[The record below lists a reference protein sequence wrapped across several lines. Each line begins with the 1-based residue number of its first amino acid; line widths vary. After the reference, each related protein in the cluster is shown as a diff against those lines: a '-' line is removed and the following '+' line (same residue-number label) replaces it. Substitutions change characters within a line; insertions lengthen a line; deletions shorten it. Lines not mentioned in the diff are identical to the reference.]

1 LPELVELFLNPLTIG
16 SLLAKSLKPVNTS
29 SSWPPMDGLG
39 LPSLLTVELLEMAV
53 EKKLF
58 NAGFRLP
65 ESMLLR
71 IKGLAEA
78 KGMTERTCK

>member
-1 LPELVELFLNPLTIG
+1 
-16 SLLAKSLKPVNTS
+16 
-29 SSWPPMDGLG
+29 MDGLG
-39 LPSLLTVELLEMAV
+39 LLSLLTVGLLEMAV

-71 IKGLAEA
+71 IKVLAEA

>member
-1 LPELVELFLNPLTIG
+1 
-16 SLLAKSLKPVNTS
+16 
-29 SSWPPMDGLG
+29 MDGLG

-53 EKKLF
+53 EKKLVT
-58 NAGFRLP
+58 AGFRLP